1 MPPTGLDPTPPAGG
15 GGLAVEVGL
24 RARQARTARGLSLGA
39 VAAAAGI
46 GKGSLSEIENGMRNP
61 TLSTLY
67 ALAHTLDMPL
77 SALLAE
83 RAGAQVASP
92 GIVARLLDVRED
104 ADATVEVFAL
114 ALTPG
119 AIHRSDAHGSGVM
132 EQIIVTAGCVRAG
145 TAGEERAVSQG
156 EMHVFPADGPHSYE
170 AIDAPAHAVN
180 IIRTP
185 RSHRASGPRGATGSP
200 T

>member
-1 MPPTGLDPTPPAGG
+1 MA
-15 GGLAVEVGL
+15 
-24 RARQARTARGLSLGA
+24 QGLSLGA
-39 VAAAAGI
+39 IAAAAGI
-46 GKGSLSEIENGMRNP
+46 GKGSLSEIENGVRNP

-67 ALAHTLDMPL
+67 SLAGALGLPL

-83 RAGAQVASP
+83 RTGAEVASP

-119 AIHRSDAHGSGVM
+119 AVHRSDAHGPGVT
-132 EQIIVTAGCVRAG
+132 EQVLVTAGRVRAG
-145 TAGEERAVSQG
+145 AAGEERVMSQG
-156 EMHVFPADGPHSYE
+156 EAHAFPADGPHTYE
-170 AIDAPAHAVN
+170 ALDGAAHALN

-185 RSHRASGPRGATGSP
+185 TERRNSGPRGTTGSP
-200 T
+200 TSTA